1 MIKLSTLV
9 AASLLAGSAFAADSV
24 ATLSAQEG
32 TVLVN
37 QGEEFTTAADA
48 QALKAGDRVML
59 MEGASATLTFADGCA
74 MPLVA
79 GSLVEMPAQS
89 PCAGAVVT
97 VQQVGP
103 TVAQAPGNDGKK
115 YTVRSKSTGATYAV
129 FGTAFALIVSQTV
142 GDDYTIEPDPS
153 ASP

>member
-9 AASLLAGSAFAADSV
+9 AATLLAGSAFAADSV

-37 QGEEFTTAADA
+37 QGEEFVTATDA
-48 QALKAGDRVML
+48 QALMAGDRVMV
-59 MEGASATLTFADGCA
+59 MEGASATITYADGCA
-74 MPLVA
+74 LPLIA
-79 GSLVEMPAQS
+79 GTLVELPAQS
-89 PCAGAVVT
+89 PCTGAVVS

-103 TVAQAPGNDGKK
+103 TVAQAPGNDEKQ
-115 YTVRSKSTGATYAV
+115 YTVRTSNGATYLV
-129 FGTAFALIVSQTV
+129 FGLSAALIIAEAS
-142 GDDYTIEPDPS
+142 GDNYTIEPDPS

>member
-37 QGEEFTTAADA
+37 QGEEFVTATDA
-48 QALKAGDRVML
+48 QALMAGDRVML
-59 MEGASATLTFADGCA
+59 MEGASATITFADGCA

-79 GSLVEMPAQS
+79 GSLVELPAQS
-89 PCAGAVVT
+89 PCTGAVVN

-103 TVAQAPGNDGKK
+103 TVAQAPGNDGKAYRVTNK
-115 YTVRSKSTGATYAV
+115 ATGVTYAV
-129 FGTAFALIVSQTV
+129 FGTAFALIVAQAS
-142 GDDYTIEPDPS
+142 GDDYSIEPDPS

>member
-37 QGEEFTTAADA
+37 QGEEFTTAAEA
-48 QALKAGDRVML
+48 QALRAGDRVML
-59 MEGASATLTFADGCA
+59 MEGASATITFADGCA
-74 MPLVA
+74 LPLVA

-97 VQQVGP
+97 MQQVGP
-103 TVAQAPGNDGKK
+103 TVAQAPGDDNKK
-115 YTVRSKSTGATYAV
+115 YTVRDRKTGATYLV
-129 FGTAFALIVSQTV
+129 FGTALALIIAEIS
-142 GDDYTIEPDPS
+142 GDNYSIEPEPS

>member
-9 AASLLAGSAFAADSV
+9 AASLLAGSALAADSV

-37 QGEEFTTAADA
+37 QGEEFTTAAES

-97 VQQVGP
+97 IQQVGP
-103 TVAQAPGNDGKK
+103 TVAQAPGDDKKK
-115 YTVRSKSTGATYAV
+115 YRVRTSTGATYIV
-129 FGTAFALIVSQTV
+129 FGTAAALILTQTL
-142 GDDYTIEPDPS
+142 GDNYTIEPDPS

>member
-9 AASLLAGSAFAADSV
+9 AATLLAGSAFAADSV

-37 QGEEFTTAADA
+37 QGEEFVTATDA
-48 QALKAGDRVML
+48 QALAAGDRVMV
-59 MEGASATLTFADGCA
+59 MEGASATVTYADGCA
-74 MPLVA
+74 LPLIA
-79 GSLVEMPAQS
+79 GTLVELPAQS
-89 PCAGAVVT
+89 PCNGAVVS

-103 TVAQAPGNDGKK
+103 TMAQAPGDDNKR
-115 YTVRSKSTGATYAV
+115 YTATHKSSGVTFAV
-129 FGTAFALIVSQTV
+129 FGTAFALTLAQVA
-142 GDDYTIEPDPS
+142 GDDYSIEPDPS

>member
-9 AASLLAGSAFAADSV
+9 AASLLAGSALAADSV

-79 GSLVEMPAQS
+79 GTLVELPAQS
-89 PCAGAVVT
+89 PCAGAVVS

-103 TVAQAPGNDGKK
+103 TMAQAPGDKK
-115 YTVRSKSTGATYAV
+115 YTVTTSTGATYVV
-129 FGTAFALIVSQTV
+129 FGLAAALMVAEAS
-142 GDDYTIEPDPS
+142 GDNYSIEPDPS